1 MKKLYIYILFC
12 FLIFFSCTNLNVK
25 RPKLIISLVVDQMRP
40 DLLTKY
46 DDLYNGGFR
55 WLIDHGKWFT
65 NTHHEHGYTATGPG
79 HFSIGSGQ
87 YPAKLAVL
95 GNSFYDR
102 DLKKIVNEHVVDVL
116 DHSQFDKD
124 IPWFEGKQPSTEVLV
139 VFIWEEIVKHLEGCT
154 LHRIRIE
161 ETPTIYT
168 DYYGPI
174 DE

>member
-1 MKKLYIYILFC
+1 MKSKNTTY
-12 FLIFFSCTNLNVK
+12 
-25 RPKLIISLVVDQMRP
+25 
-40 DLLTKY
+40 LTKVFSFCAAHQY
-46 DDLYNGGFR
+46 GNKKWSDQVNWEVFGKDTRVHGHNYTLHVTVTGEINPDSGFLVDL
-55 WLIDHGKWFT
+55 
-65 NTHHEHGYTATGPG
+65 G
-79 HFSIGSGQ
+79 H
-87 YPAKLAVL
+87 
-95 GNSFYDR
+95 
-102 DLKKIVNEHVVDVL
+102 LKKIVNEHVVDVL

-154 LHRIRIE
+154 PHRIRIE

>member
-1 MKKLYIYILFC
+1 M
-12 FLIFFSCTNLNVK
+12 
-25 RPKLIISLVVDQMRP
+25 
-40 DLLTKY
+40 
-46 DDLYNGGFR
+46 
-55 WLIDHGKWFT
+55 
-65 NTHHEHGYTATGPG
+65 G
-79 HFSIGSGQ
+79 H
-87 YPAKLAVL
+87 
-95 GNSFYDR
+95 
-102 DLKKIVNEHVVDVL
+102 LKKIVNEHVVDVL

-154 LHRIRIE
+154 LYRIRIE

>member
-1 MKKLYIYILFC
+1 MKKLYIYILFY
-12 FLIFFSCTNLNVK
+12 FLIFFSCTNPNVK

-87 YPAKLAVL
+87 YPSKLAVL

-102 DLKKIVNEHVVDVL
+102 DLKKLLIA
-116 DHSQFDKD
+116 
-124 IPWFEGKQPSTEVLV
+124 
-139 VFIWEEIVKHLEGCT
+139 
-154 LHRIRIE
+154 
-161 ETPTIYT
+161 
-168 DYYGPI
+168 
-174 DE
+174 

>member
-1 MKKLYIYILFC
+1 MTQA
-12 FLIFFSCTNLNVK
+12 SH
-25 RPKLIISLVVDQMRP
+25 ISLFSFSI
-40 DLLTKY
+40 LSLTKVFSFCAAHQY
-46 DDLYNGGFR
+46 GNKKWSDQENWEVFGKDTRVHGHNYTLHVTVTGEINPDSGFLVDL
-55 WLIDHGKWFT
+55 
-65 NTHHEHGYTATGPG
+65 G
-79 HFSIGSGQ
+79 H
-87 YPAKLAVL
+87 
-95 GNSFYDR
+95 
-102 DLKKIVNEHVVDVL
+102 LKKIVNEHVVDVL

-124 IPWFEGKQPSTEVLV
+124 IPWFEEKQPSTEVLV

>member
-1 MKKLYIYILFC
+1 MCIRDSNYTLHVTVTGEINPDSG
-12 FLIFFSCTNLNVK
+12 FL
-25 RPKLIISLVVDQMRP
+25 VD
-40 DLLTKY
+40 L
-46 DDLYNGGFR
+46 
-55 WLIDHGKWFT
+55 
-65 NTHHEHGYTATGPG
+65 G
-79 HFSIGSGQ
+79 H
-87 YPAKLAVL
+87 
-95 GNSFYDR
+95 
-102 DLKKIVNEHVVDVL
+102 LKKIVNEHVVDVL

-139 VFIWEEIVKHLEGCT
+139 VFIWEEIVKHLKGCT

>member
-1 MKKLYIYILFC
+1 MKSKNTTY
-12 FLIFFSCTNLNVK
+12 
-25 RPKLIISLVVDQMRP
+25 
-40 DLLTKY
+40 LTKVFSFCAAHQY
-46 DDLYNGGFR
+46 GNKKWSDQENWEVFGKDTRVHGHNYTLHVTVTGEINPDSGFLVDL
-55 WLIDHGKWFT
+55 
-65 NTHHEHGYTATGPG
+65 G
-79 HFSIGSGQ
+79 H
-87 YPAKLAVL
+87 
-95 GNSFYDR
+95 
-102 DLKKIVNEHVVDVL
+102 LKKIVNEHVVDVL

-139 VFIWEEIVKHLEGCT
+139 VFIWEEIVKHLEGCY

>member
-1 MKKLYIYILFC
+1 MKNLYLTKLFYFNAAHQYGHKDWSDEKNQNVFGPDSKVHGHNYILEVMV
-12 FLIFFSCTNLNVK
+12 TGE
-25 RPKLIISLVVDQMRP
+25 VDEDTGFIV
-40 DLLTKY
+40 DL
-46 DDLYNGGFR
+46 
-55 WLIDHGKWFT
+55 
-65 NTHHEHGYTATGPG
+65 G
-79 HFSIGSGQ
+79 H
-87 YPAKLAVL
+87 
-95 GNSFYDR
+95 
-102 DLKKIVNEHVVDVL
+102 LKKIVNEHVVDVL

>member
-1 MKKLYIYILFC
+1 MKSKNTTY
-12 FLIFFSCTNLNVK
+12 
-25 RPKLIISLVVDQMRP
+25 
-40 DLLTKY
+40 LTKVFSFCAAHQY
-46 DDLYNGGFR
+46 GNKKWSDQENWEVFGKDTRVHGHNYTLHVTVTGEINPDSGFLVDL
-55 WLIDHGKWFT
+55 
-65 NTHHEHGYTATGPG
+65 G
-79 HFSIGSGQ
+79 H
-87 YPAKLAVL
+87 
-95 GNSFYDR
+95 
-102 DLKKIVNEHVVDVL
+102 LKKIVNEHVVDVL

-139 VFIWEEIVKHLEGCT
+139 VFIWEEIVNHLQGCT